1 MRCFPGTPGGFVLDS
16 FRRTKRIVPTS
27 LAVRIA
33 HHAAVD
39 VVFRTMIMS
48 IEFTA
53 FDLGLEVGTFHYDVD
68 STPKVGDII
77 DGMEITNIRRWDAEG
92 LELEADIE
100 YV

>member
-1 MRCFPGTPGGFVLDS
+1 MG
-16 FRRTKRIVPTS
+16 
-27 LAVRIA
+27 
-33 HHAAVD
+33 
-39 VVFRTMIMS
+39 

-77 DGMEITNIRRWDAEG
+77 DGMEIINIRRWDAEG

>member
-1 MRCFPGTPGGFVLDS
+1 MGALDNTL
-16 FRRTKRIVPTS
+16 R
-27 LAVRIA
+27 AVRIA

-39 VVFRTMIMS
+39 VVFRVTIMS

-53 FDLGLEVGTFHYDVD
+53 FDLDLEVGTFHYDVD

>member
-1 MRCFPGTPGGFVLDS
+1 
-16 FRRTKRIVPTS
+16 
-27 LAVRIA
+27 
-33 HHAAVD
+33 
-39 VVFRTMIMS
+39 MS

-77 DGMEITNIRRWDAEG
+77 DGMEITNIRRWEAEG